1 VEFALKRIDLGSAK
15 MPVSDALKEVQAM
28 RSLPSHRNIV
38 QLHDHWENT
47 DHKVL
52 WLLMDLC
59 TRGTLTSAIDPSKS
73 ARMSDDGLLD
83 LCRQLLDALR
93 VFEENHLVHNDIKP
107 DNIFIT
113 ADGTPKIGDLGLA
126 RATLHRV
133 AGSVLTSVPGATLVY
148 ASPEVLSKMVSP
160 TGGPLAFPQYR
171 ASPVS
176 YQSDVYSVG
185 VSVWHCIMQRH
196 PDRVGGATPLTSAHV
211 ANATLRGLVNE
222 MLQLDPASRPRASA
236 LLLKYF
242 KPGAPLRPPSAAP
255 SRPASTAS
263 VGMHIGRSVCIRR
276 DDGQDRTLLR
286 VRPTCSR
293 DDDAFVT
300 PHATIFASDRLVL
313 IDTRFAEGTEFS
325 YVRTKSGVEGYVQSK
340 YIVLAPV

>member
-1 VEFALKRIDLGSAK
+1 
-15 MPVSDALKEVQAM
+15 M

-47 DHKVL
+47 DRKVL

-59 TRGTLTSAIDPSKS
+59 SRGTLATAIDPTKS
-73 ARMSDDGLLD
+73 ARLSDAGLLD

-107 DNIFIT
+107 DNIFIA
-113 ADGTPKIGDLGLA
+113 ADGTPKMGDLGLA

-160 TGGPLAFPQYR
+160 TGGTLAFPQYR

-185 VSVWHCIMQRH
+185 VSMWHCIMQRQ
-196 PDRVGGATPLTSAHV
+196 PDRVGGATPLTAAHV
-211 ANATLRGLVNE
+211 VNATLRALVNE
-222 MLQLDPASRPRASA
+222 MLQLDPASRPRASV
-236 LLLKYF
+236 LLQKYF
-242 KPGAPLRPPSAAP
+242 NPGASARPSSAAP
-255 SRPASTAS
+255 VGPPSTVS
-263 VGMHIGRSVCIRR
+263 VSMHLGRSVCIKR
-276 DDGQDRTLLR
+276 DDGNDRTLLR

-293 DDDAFVT
+293 ADDAFVT

-313 IDTRFAEGTEFS
+313 LDTRLAEGTEFS
-325 YVRTKSGVEGYVQSK
+325 YVRTKTGVEGYVQSK

>member
-1 VEFALKRIDLGSAK
+1 
-15 MPVSDALKEVQAM
+15 
-28 RSLPSHRNIV
+28 
-38 QLHDHWENT
+38 
-47 DHKVL
+47 
-52 WLLMDLC
+52 MDLC

-73 ARMSDDGLLD
+73 ARMSDAGLLD

-113 ADGTPKIGDLGLA
+113 ADGTPKMGDLGLA

-148 ASPEVLSKMVSP
+148 ASPEVLSKMPSP
-160 TGGPLAFPQYR
+160 TVPSDPLAFPQYR

-196 PDRVGGATPLTSAHV
+196 PDRVGGATPLTAAHV
-211 ANATLRGLVNE
+211 ANATLRTLVNE

-242 KPGAPLRPPSAAP
+242 NPGAPSRPPSAAP